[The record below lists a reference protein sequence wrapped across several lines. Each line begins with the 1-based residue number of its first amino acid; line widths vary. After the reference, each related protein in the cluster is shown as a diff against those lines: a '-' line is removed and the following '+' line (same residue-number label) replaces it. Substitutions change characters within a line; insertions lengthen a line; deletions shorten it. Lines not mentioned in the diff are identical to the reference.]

1 MKKITI
7 LALHLG
13 YGGIEQYISS
23 LCKMLDNDYEIEI
36 ISTYKISDKPLVPF
50 SKKVKIKYLIND
62 KPNKKEL
69 KDSIFSFKIK
79 DIFKELKKNL
89 NILYLKYT
97 KNIEAIKNI
106 KSDYVIN

>member
-36 ISTYKISDKPLVPF
+36 ISTYKVLDKPAF
-50 SKKVKIKYLIND
+50 TFN
-62 KPNKKEL
+62 
-69 KDSIFSFKIK
+69 
-79 DIFKELKKNL
+79 
-89 NILYLKYT
+89 
-97 KNIEAIKNI
+97 KNI
-106 KSDYVIN
+106 KITYLMDFGPNKQALKESLKKFNPINIL